1 MIFKMADTTL
11 IITIIVVAVIAL
23 ALLGFIIGT
32 YASQTVLYDNS
43 YVRPPLANGVQPNGP
58 STKLTPEQI
67 EERNKKLSS

>member
-1 MIFKMADTTL
+1 MVDTAL

-58 STKLTPEQI
+58 STKLTDAEI
-67 EERNKKLSS
+67 AERNKLLSA

>member
-1 MIFKMADTTL
+1 MVDTPL
-11 IITIIVVAVIAL
+11 IITIVIVAVIAL

-58 STKLTPEQI
+58 ATKLTPEQI
-67 EERNKKLSS
+67 AQRNQKLTS